1 MYSQSF
7 FPHPELKEFAVQSSE
22 ASVNRD
28 NWKQISKTNRSAVP
42 TFEEICKP
50 GMNPFEGTV
59 YYVLFRNEPYCIF
72 EGLVYSMLPVVEPS
86 LGYKLISAAID
97 RSTIL
102 ARSDGITEDQAI
114 AVLFALLDA
123 QNAQKN
129 FTNAHP
135 ELKA

>member
-1 MYSQSF
+1 
-7 FPHPELKEFAVQSSE
+7 
-22 ASVNRD
+22 
-28 NWKQISKTNRSAVP
+28 
-42 TFEEICKP
+42 
-50 GMNPFEGTV
+50 
-59 YYVLFRNEPYCIF
+59 
-72 EGLVYSMLPVVEPS
+72 MLPVVEPS